1 MFQFYYEIPISSG
14 FISSSRLPF
23 ALTLKFIFF
32 IKEKN
37 DQHIVKDSQLEAF
50 LQAARLNRKTIVRL
64 AYPGITST
72 ITSLIFVIHLWKR
85 DNNRRDLG
93 FRILNLYHVHDQV
106 FP

>member
-37 DQHIVKDSQLEAF
+37 EQHIVKDSQLEAF

-64 AYPGITST
+64 AYRGLRQP
-72 ITSLIFVIHLWKR
+72 SLL
-85 DNNRRDLG
+85 
-93 FRILNLYHVHDQV
+93 LYLLSIYGSEIIIGEI
-106 FP
+106 